1 MEKLKEPSVPQ
12 MFIQVAQNGTRSR
25 RYQINKNEILMG
37 RSPQADVV
45 LEGEQVSRTHARLT
59 HANGRWRLTDCNSA
73 NGVYLDRGGRGAP
86 FLARGDVVVNGDQL
100 YIGHY
105 QLSITTVEE
114 SAPAVEEAVPDS
126 VGFSVREPSEK
137 TVLVNRGLLKEEL
150 RNFMDNTPPPLVPA
164 RS

>member
-1 MEKLKEPSVPQ
+1 MPQ

-25 RYQINKNEILMG
+25 RYQINKSEILMG
-37 RSPQADVV
+37 RSPQSDVV
-45 LEGEQVSRTHARLT
+45 LEGEQVSRSHARLSY
-59 HANGRWRLTDCNSA
+59 ANGRWRLTDCNSA

-105 QLSITTVEE
+105 QISIMTVEE
-114 SAPAVEEAVPDS
+114 PGAITEETVPDS
-126 VGFSVREPSEK
+126 VGLPVREPSEK

-150 RNFMDNTPPPLVPA
+150 RHFMDNTPPPNVPA